1 MEEQGLAQQV
11 GQQQQVGSPQ
21 GMSQEEMMQ
30 IVQQVAKLLKQGVS
44 PEELKAKG
52 VPEEIIDMALQMVG
66 MPDQDS
72 DADNVGMPQSMDGLA
87 ARGVAGQ

>member
-30 IVQQVAKLLKQGVS
+30 IVQQVANLLKQGVS

-66 MPDQDS
+66 MPDHDN
-72 DADNVGMPQSMDGLA
+72 DADNVGMPQAMDGLA
-87 ARGVAGQ
+87 ARGVAG